1 MPIDVVYFNES
12 NQLPMDY
19 LLIALKLIVGISIL
33 NVWLLRFS
41 KKSPFRGG
49 EASNMKEEFA
59 AYNLPENFMLLI
71 GVSKVSLAVGL
82 IASIWFSQL
91 EFYCAIGIAALMLG
105 AVAMHLKIRDPL
117 KKSMPAL
124 AFLVLSIIIVL
135 L

>member
-19 LLIALKLIVGISIL
+19 LLISLKLIVGISIL